1 MPETILIINRWDDDF
16 SRYDEYIDHRVHRV
30 AYVTN
35 PAGSQIVRRELA
47 CGLEIVPDIT
57 DRRAVIAAATRLA
70 GAVGPFTRVLALSE
84 FDLVT
89 GALVREALGTPG
101 AMPQQVRRFTD
112 KVVMKQA
119 ILAAGLRAPRYL
131 PLVEAPTAE
140 ALIDRLGL
148 PLILKPRVGAS
159 SRGVSKVETAEQLA
173 TALRDIDP
181 ADYECEQYIAGDIYH
196 VDGLVRDGEL
206 LFHSVSRYI
215 NTCLAFNDGVP
226 LGSVL
231 LEPSARRTALVA
243 FTDAALRALE
253 LRSGAF
259 HLEVIAGTGVG
270 PGDELYFLEIGARV
284 GGGEIP
290 FLGQALFELDMMRA
304 WVDVEL
310 GHDTEYLRAIDD
322 NRLGGFL
329 MIPEPRDVPA
339 SLVRVSSLAGKVDCL
354 LKETLPP
361 VGHVFDGKGGYEHI
375 SGRFLFAGGS
385 SQEVETAI
393 QSAIAQFSI
402 ETTRIRSA
410 ATG

>member
-35 PAGSQIVRRELA
+35 PLGNRIVRRELA
-47 CGLEIVPDIT
+47 CGVEIVPDIT
-57 DRRAVIAAATRLA
+57 DRPAVIAAGMRLA
-70 GAVGPFTRVLALSE
+70 GAVGPFTKVLALSE

-89 GALVREALGTPG
+89 GGLVREALGTPG
-101 AMPQQVRRFTD
+101 YTPQQVRRFTD

-131 PLVEAPTAE
+131 PLIEASTAE

-173 TALRDIDP
+173 AALRDINP
-181 ADYECEQYIAGDIYH
+181 VDYECEQYVAGDIYH
-196 VDGLVRDGEL
+196 VDGLVRDDEL
-206 LFHSVSRYI
+206 LFHSASRYI
-215 NTCLAFNDGVP
+215 NTCLAFNHGIP

-231 LEPSARRTALVA
+231 LEPSARRTDLIS
-243 FTDAALRALE
+243 FTKAALRALE

-259 HLEVIAGTGVG
+259 HLEIIIG
-270 PGDELYFLEIGARV
+270 PGDEPYFLEIGARV

-290 FLGQALFELDMMRA
+290 FLGQALFGLDMMRA
-304 WVDVEL
+304 WVDIEL
-310 GHDTEYLRAIDD
+310 GQDTEYLRAIDG

-329 MIPEPRDVPA
+329 MIPEPHDIPA
-339 SLVRVSSLAGKVDCL
+339 SLVRVSSLAGQIDCL

-361 VGHVFDGKGGYEHI
+361 IGHVFDGKGGYEHI
-375 SGRFLFAGGS
+375 SGRFLFAGDS
-385 SQEVETAI
+385 SKQIEAAI
-393 QSAIAQFSI
+393 QSAIAQFAI

>member
-1 MPETILIINRWDDDF
+1 MHETILIINRWDDDF
-16 SRYDEYIDHRVHRV
+16 SRYDDYIDHRAHRV

-35 PAGSQIVRRELA
+35 PAGSKIVRRDLA
-47 CGLEIVPDIT
+47 CGVEIVPDIT

-101 AMPQQVRRFTD
+101 VTPQQVRRFTD

-119 ILAAGLRAPRYL
+119 VLAAGLHAPRYL

-173 TALRDIDP
+173 AALRNIDP
-181 ADYECEQYIAGDIYH
+181 ADYECEQYVAGDIYH
-196 VDGLVRDGEL
+196 VDGLIRDGEL

-215 NTCLAFNDGVP
+215 NTCLAFNDGIP

-243 FTDAALRALE
+243 FAEAVLRALE

-259 HLEVIAGTGVG
+259 HLEIIVG
-270 PGDELYFLEIGARV
+270 PGDELCFLEIGARV

-290 FLGQALFELDMMRA
+290 FLGQALFGLDMMRA
-304 WVDVEL
+304 WVDIEL
-310 GHDTEYLRAIDD
+310 GQDAEYLRAIEGD
-322 NRLGGFL
+322 RLGGFL

-339 SLVRVSSLAGKVDCL
+339 RLVHVSSLAGKVDCL

-361 VGHVFDGKGGYEHI
+361 AGHVFDGKGGYEQI

-385 SQEVETAI
+385 SHQVEAAI

-402 ETTRIRSA
+402 ETTQIRSA